1 MQISPRYERS
11 FIEPPRHYRAVPM
24 SKIATTGA
32 PGRVSPR
39 FSRSTIHYYR
49 RNALP
54 PPLTRCFWN
63 NYRSI
68 ARGAWNGW
76 TAHRSYL
83 FLPSC
88 IIKRNIDRGNVRDA
102 TRALPARRKFE
113 FALVSHETRF
123 RSLVESPSS
132 SSSFFCCCC
141 SFFLSFFSSFLFLLV
156 YLFIFFFFTKR
167 FVGRFDSA
175 YHASGIIKQ
184 RDNHIHAR
192 FFLQ

>member
-1 MQISPRYERS
+1 MQISPRYKRS
-11 FIEPPRHYRAVPM
+11 FIEPPALSRRADEENRDDGPRVVFH
-24 SKIATTGA
+24 
-32 PGRVSPR
+32 RVSRDRQSIITVATLSLPR
-39 FSRSTIHYYR
+39 WHGAFEIIIDRSR
-49 RNALP
+49 A
-54 PPLTRCFWN
+54 
-63 NYRSI
+63 
-68 ARGAWNGW
+68 ARGTGW

-88 IIKRNIDRGNVRDA
+88 IIKRNIDRGNVHDA

-123 RSLVESPSS
+123 RSRRKSLFFFFF
-132 SSSFFCCCC
+132 FFCCCC
-141 SFFLSFFSSFLFLLV
+141 NFFLSFFSFFLFLLI
-156 YLFIFFFFTKR
+156 YLFIFFTKR